1 MLMVNL
7 KHTVIRFFNTLLHL
21 TLMFCVIW
29 FLMFTPYL
37 IIKILFNITYD
48 FNIRLLINLFGVIIL
63 YNFIYKKNT
72 LKVHIGL
79 LILIL
84 FMTFLS
90 VIWYNVFLAY
100 LIIYFTNNYELSH
113 YSNFIYQIF
122 LPFPLLLYITA
133 FKNKRWFK
141 ILTWTIT
148 TLTILTILSVIVA
161 TPGGLKWLICLLFAP
176 YLL

>member
-7 KHTVIRFFNTLLHL
+7 KHTVIRFLDTLLHL
-21 TLMFCVIW
+21 TLMFCAIW
-29 FLMFTPYL
+29 FLVGIPSISLESLINVKFNYVNQLILDILL
-37 IIKILFNITYD
+37 IIIVYI
-48 FNIRLLINLFGVIIL
+48 
-63 YNFIYKKNT
+63 FIYKKNT